1 MAGEAG
7 GVSSRKD
14 RVRRAFDAAATTYDA
29 SAVVQRSIAR
39 RLAQH
44 IAALTLPE
52 RPRILEI
59 GCGTG
64 LLSAEL
70 SARIGPARWT
80 FTDLSPAML
89 LACRQRLGSLEEADF
104 RVMDGEIPDL
114 PERQFDLISASLAF
128 QWFEDLPAALRR
140 LSRLLAPGGTLAFAT
155 LAEDTLYEWRM
166 AHESLHLQSGVP
178 DLPSLEVLEEMRPAG
193 LFGSLWDERVVHV
206 ETDGRA
212 FARGLKEIGAGEPA
226 EGRRPLSAA
235 QMKRVLAAFE
245 SEGSAASYHVAYGL
259 WGRPSVRG
267 VFVTGTD
274 TGVGKT
280 VVSACLA
287 RAWDADYWKP
297 VQTGLAEDISDT
309 ATVAILADL
318 PRERQHPPLHS
329 FDPPVSPHLAAAQA
343 GVRIE
348 ITREHLPASERP
360 IVVEGAGGALVP
372 LSQDET
378 MLDLMA
384 RLNLPVVLVAAN
396 RLGAINQTLLS
407 LEAIRAQGLKL
418 GGVILTGE
426 PFGDNAA
433 AIERHGRVRILAQ
446 LPQAERID
454 ADQVATWAALMPSA
468 EDLLG

>member
-1 MAGEAG
+1 M
-7 GVSSRKD
+7 STRKE
-14 RVRRAFDAAATTYDA
+14 RVRGAFDAAAPSYDA
-29 SAVVQRSIAR
+29 NAVVQRTIAR

-44 IAALTLPE
+44 IGALTLPE

-80 FTDLSPAML
+80 FTDLSPSML
-89 LACRQRLGSLEEADF
+89 MACRQRLGSLEGADF

-114 PERQFDLISASLAF
+114 PERQYDLICASLAF
-128 QWFEDLPAALRR
+128 QWFDDLPAALRR
-140 LSRLLAPGGTLAFAT
+140 LSRLLAPGGRMAFAT
-155 LAEDTLYEWRM
+155 LAEDTLHEWRM
-166 AHESLHLQSGVP
+166 AHEALELQSGVP
-178 DLPSLEVLEEMRPAG
+178 DLPPLEALEEMRPAG

-206 ETDGRA
+206 ETDGMA
-212 FARGLKEIGAGEPA
+212 FARGLKEIGAGEPV

-245 SEGSAASYHVAYGL
+245 ATGSAASYHVAYGL

-287 RAWDADYWKP
+287 RAWGGDYWKP

-309 ATVAILADL
+309 ATVAVLADL
-318 PRERQHPPLHS
+318 PRERVHS
-329 FDPPVSPHLAAAQA
+329 PVHTFDPPVSPHLAAEQA
-343 GVRIE
+343 GVRIAL
-348 ITREHLPASERP
+348 TSKDLPASERP

-372 LSQDET
+372 LNQDET

-384 RLNLPVVLVAAN
+384 RLDLPVVLVAAN

-407 LEAIRAQGLKL
+407 IEAIRAQGLKL
-418 GGVILTGE
+418 AGVVLTGE

-446 LPQAERID
+446 LPHAGRID
-454 ADQVATWAALMPSA
+454 ADQVARWAALMPSA
-468 EDLLG
+468 DDILG